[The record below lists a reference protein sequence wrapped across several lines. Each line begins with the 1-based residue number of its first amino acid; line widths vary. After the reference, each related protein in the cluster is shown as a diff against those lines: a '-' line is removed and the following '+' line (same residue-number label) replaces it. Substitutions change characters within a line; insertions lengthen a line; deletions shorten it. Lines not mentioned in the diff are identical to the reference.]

1 MALKGTLK
9 DFGIADIFQL
19 IGHQTKTGV
28 LHLTS
33 KEEEVH
39 IAFSNGAI
47 VRADSSSRRQRDR
60 LGTMLVNAAMLK
72 QKDLDEAL
80 EIQRRTLQRLGDVL
94 LEKRFISPEQLKEMY
109 QLQISET
116 IFRLFGWKTG
126 NYEFEQGAV
135 EFDPAIVSPI
145 RSESVLMEGFRRVD
159 EWPAIRKIISSPA
172 MTFVRLAPLPAG
184 LTESTGPDADAEL
197 DAAFGESGGPGSL
210 GSPSSGEEKRSGK
223 GDFATLGRAEKRAF
237 KLADPGRTVQEIIDL
252 SRVGEFETC
261 KALLNLVNTGKIQ
274 PVEPERKEKG
284 QRLGLGGKSL
294 RERAVDAVTQL
305 GMTAVVLAVVLML
318 SYLVNVQEVASATGE
333 RAFSDS
339 ATQHVIA
346 GTELERIGAA
356 LAVYRLEKGTFPE
369 KLDELRA
376 SGLLGERDLRYPY
389 HDPYFYRRKS
399 AHAYVLL
406 PPIE

>member
-9 DFGIADIFQL
+9 DFGIADILQL

-28 LHLTS
+28 LHLTT
-33 KEEEVH
+33 KDEEVH

-47 VRADSSSRRQRDR
+47 VRADSASRRHRDR
-60 LGTMLVNAAMLK
+60 LGTMLVNAAMLT
-72 QKDLDEAL
+72 QKNLDEAL
-80 EIQRRTLQRLGDVL
+80 EIQRRTLQRLGDIL
-94 LEKRFISPEQLKEMY
+94 LEKRFISAEQLKEMY
-109 QLQISET
+109 QLQVSET

-135 EFDPAIVSPI
+135 EFDSAIVSPI

-184 LTESTGPDADAEL
+184 LSDATGPEGDAEL
-197 DAAFGESGGPGSL
+197 DAAFGGAD
-210 GSPSSGEEKRSGK
+210 EKRSGK
-223 GDFATLGRAEKRAF
+223 GEFSTLGRAEKRAF
-237 KLADPGRTVQEIIDL
+237 KVADPGRTVQEIIDL
-252 SRVGEFETC
+252 SRLGEFETC

-274 PVEPERKEKG
+274 PVEPEGKEKG
-284 QRLGLGGKSL
+284 QKLGLGGKSL
-294 RERAVDAVTQL
+294 RERAVGAVTQL
-305 GMTAVVLAVVLML
+305 GMTAVVLAVVLGL
-318 SYLVNVQEVASATGE
+318 SYLVNVQEVATATGE

-339 ATQHVIA
+339 AGQHVIA
-346 GTELERIGAA
+346 GTELQRLGAA

-369 KLDELRA
+369 KLDDLRA
-376 SGLLGERDLRYPY
+376 AGLVSERDLRYPY
-389 HDPYFYRRKS
+389 HEPYFYRRKS
-399 AHAYVLL
+399 DRAYVLL